1 MRVLHATWP
10 ALVLTALILGAWEAA
25 CRFGGVPTY
34 LLPTPSAIWAA
45 LLDSFPLL
53 LQSAL
58 ATLLMAVEA
67 LAAALVVSVPL
78 ALLGALSPLFQ
89 RATGPL
95 AAAIQVT
102 PVVAIAP
109 LFVIWAGLDHP
120 DRAITALG
128 AIVAFFPL
136 FSGLATGLKAADP
149 DLVRLFDLYGATRRQ
164 RLVRLFVPSAVPYLM
179 EGLKVAAGLSIIGV
193 VVAEFVAGSGGTQ
206 GLAWRIL
213 EASHQLKTAQM
224 FAALLVLGVMGAAL
238 NGLLK
243 MGEQRL
249 LKAWRGADRRRR

>member
-1 MRVLHATWP
+1 MRALHAIWP
-10 ALVLTALILGAWEAA
+10 ALALSVLILAAWEGA
-25 CRFGGVPTY
+25 CRLWSVPTY
-34 LLPTPSAIWAA
+34 LLPAPSAVWAA
-45 LLDSFPLL
+45 LLDGFPLL

-58 ATLLMAVEA
+58 ATLLMAAEA
-67 LAAALVVSVPL
+67 LAAALVAAVPL
-78 ALLGALSPLFQ
+78 ALLGALSPLFR
-89 RATGPL
+89 RAVGPL

-120 DRAITALG
+120 ERSITALG

-136 FSGLATGLKAADP
+136 FSGLTTGLNAADP
-149 DLVRLFDLYGATRRQ
+149 DLERLFDLYGATRRQ

-224 FAALLVLGVMGAAL
+224 FAAVLVLAVLAVAL

-243 MGEQRL
+243 MGEERL
-249 LKAWRGADRRRR
+249 LKTWRGR